1 MNPLTF
7 LYIYSGV
14 VGAYGERV
22 SGQIQ
27 KTEYDLEAK
36 QIELNTLERERERK
50 DRLNAA
56 LAASMARTGASGVA
70 MEGSPFANLKEMESQ
85 TQKGIDKDLFN
96 ARLNKMTARAR
107 GKMAVSGGKARAALT
122 LGTSAINA
130 IDASYRY
137 SPGSSESESEKK

>member
-1 MNPLTF
+1 MNPLAF

-50 DRLNAA
+50 ERLNAA
-56 LAASMARTGASGVA
+56 IATSMARTGASGVA
-70 MEGSPFANLKEMESQ
+70 MEGSPFANLKEMEAQ
-85 TQKGIDKDLFN
+85 TQKGMEKDLFN

-107 GKMAVSGGKARAALT
+107 GKMAVQSGRAKAGMT
-122 LGTSAINA
+122 LGTGAVKAIEA
-130 IDASYRY
+130 
-137 SPGSSESESEKK
+137 ES